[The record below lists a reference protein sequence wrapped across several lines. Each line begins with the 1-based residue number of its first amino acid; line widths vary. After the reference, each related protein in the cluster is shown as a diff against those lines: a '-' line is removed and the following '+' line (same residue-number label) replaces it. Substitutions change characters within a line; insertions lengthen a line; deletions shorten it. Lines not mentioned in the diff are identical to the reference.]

1 MMKGFVHR
9 MKRDWA
15 GMLVMS
21 VLAVSLLSSQCSN
34 PQPSKPNLEQ
44 QLIGNWEGVSTLLTI
59 NTEGRTA
66 RTRTISV
73 SEGEWE
79 TKMNRTVPQMTYH
92 ANHSY
97 QSVYVAL
104 IDPQGRQV
112 RDTMRQSG
120 TWTLR
125 GDTLHLKEPQLS
137 VPESEFKLT
146 FKGNNLEI
154 SSMMDIDGDGEK
166 DDSYWMLQRRK

>member
-1 MMKGFVHR
+1 MKSFFHR
-9 MKRDWA
+9 MKSPWV
-15 GMLVMS
+15 GTVMLS
-21 VLAVSLLSSQCSN
+21 ALALTLCSSQCSN

-44 QLIGNWEGVSTLLTI
+44 QLIGDWEGISTLLTI
-59 NTEGRTA
+59 NTEGRTE

-79 TKMNRTVPQMTYH
+79 TKMNRTVPRMTYYADH
-92 ANHSY
+92 RY
-97 QSVYVAL
+97 QSMYVAL

-112 RDTMRQSG
+112 QDTMRQSG

-125 GDTLHLKEPQLS
+125 GDTLYLKEPQLS

-146 FKGNNLEI
+146 FKGKDLEL
-154 SSMMDIDGDGEK
+154 SSTMDIDGDGQK